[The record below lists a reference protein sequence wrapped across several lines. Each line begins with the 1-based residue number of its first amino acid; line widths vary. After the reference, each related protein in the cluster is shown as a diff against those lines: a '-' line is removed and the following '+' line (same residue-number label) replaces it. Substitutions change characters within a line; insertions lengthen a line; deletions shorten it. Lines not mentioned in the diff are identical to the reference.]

1 MKVVGR
7 RRQPASP
14 DLVYAAPLLDLV
26 VDLRGRKAFIPKG
39 VHRFVSF
46 EEADAWSLKMMARPS
61 HGPRA

>member
-7 RRQPASP
+7 RRQPTNP

-26 VDLRGRKAFIPKG
+26 IGLRGRKAFIPKG
-39 VHRFVSF
+39 VHRFASF

-61 HGPRA
+61 RDPRA